1 MRKIIYL
8 CSHILPL
15 VRVQY
20 RMKNTRVAPFLKTT
34 AVVTVLTAIER
45 LLGFFYR
52 VALSKKLGEELLGVY
67 QVSFSVFGVFLTLG
81 VGGLPVTVSRF
92 ISRFKAENNPQ
103 KQNETLSAGFL
114 IAFLCSFIP
123 ALGFWL
129 FGRFFTTLLPDERC
143 LPTLNILLVGAIFS
157 SLFAVLRGRQWGNKK
172 FLAPTL
178 FELLEQSVLVLSGIV
193 FLSLDSSV
201 PLLERVAWANVLS
214 YAVAFFV
221 ALGFSIFEKNGFGSP
236 LPLAK
241 ELFRSSLPI
250 TAVRIFSSLLVSAVA
265 VLLPLMLVQSG
276 VSNTDAI
283 KLYGVLT
290 GMVLPV
296 LFIPA
301 TLIGSLSLVLS
312 PQLSEDFYKKN
323 TVRLKRN
330 IHRGLTLSVL
340 LSGLLIPLIFV
351 LGEDVG
357 NLLFSSATAG
367 EMVKNGSPFLLPM
380 SLSMI
385 STSIM
390 NALGNQKLSL
400 KYYLFGAV
408 TLIASIV
415 FLSSPL
421 GAYSYLVG
429 MGANFSLTAVC
440 NLIFLWKNRL
450 VSNGFFKKLSLVCA
464 LVLPIALFGQ
474 FLKAVCVQTLGAYFS
489 IALIGLEITGFAL
502 ALWFFTQKS
511 PNRRKKL

>member
-20 RMKNTRVAPFLKTT
+20 RMKNTSVTPFLKTT
-34 AVVTVLTAIER
+34 VVVTILTAIER

-52 VALSKKLGEELLGVY
+52 IALSKKLGEELLGVY
-67 QVSFSVFGVFLTLG
+67 QVSSSIFGVFLTLG

-92 ISRFKAENNPQ
+92 IARYKAENNPQ
-103 KQNETLSAGFL
+103 KQNETLSAGFF
-114 IAFLCSFIP
+114 ITFLCSFIP
-123 ALGFWL
+123 ALGFWI
-129 FGRFFTTLLPDERC
+129 FGRFFTSLLPDERC
-143 LPTLNILLVGAIFS
+143 LPTLNILLIGAVFS
-157 SLFAVLRGRQWGNKK
+157 SLFAVLRGRQWGDKK

-178 FELLEQSVLVLSGIV
+178 FELLEQSVLVISGIV
-193 FLSLDSSV
+193 FLSLNSSI

-221 ALGFSIFEKNGFGSP
+221 ALSFSLFEKNGFGSP

-250 TAVRIFSSLLVSAVA
+250 TAVRIFSALLVSAVA
-265 VLLPLMLVQSG
+265 VILPMMLVQSG
-276 VSNTDAI
+276 FSNTDAI

-290 GMVLPV
+290 GMVIPV

-330 IHRGLTLSVL
+330 IHRGLTLALL
-340 LSGLLIPLIFV
+340 LSGLLVPIIFV

-367 EMVKNGSPFLLPM
+367 EMVKNGSPLLLPM
-380 SLSMI
+380 SLSML
-385 STSIM
+385 STSVM

-415 FLSSPL
+415 FLSSHL

-429 MGANFSLTAVC
+429 MGLNFSLTALC
-440 NLIFLWKNRL
+440 NLLFLWKRKL
-450 VSNGFFKKLSLVCA
+450 VLNDFFKKLLLVCA
-464 LVLPIALFGQ
+464 LILPIALFGQ
-474 FLKAVCVQTLGAYFS
+474 FLKAVCLQTLGAYFS
-489 IALIGLEITGFAL
+489 IALVGLEITGFAL
-502 ALWFFTQKS
+502 ALWFFSQKK
-511 PNRRKKL
+511 NFKRKS